1 MVKIVSMYLFLL
13 FNFRTFNRKIDGWWT
28 VILGWNQE
36 ENIYIDL
43 QFASE
48 NASEN
53 VSYKL

>member
-13 FNFRTFNRKIDGWWT
+13 FNFRTFNRKTVGWWT

-48 NASEN
+48 N